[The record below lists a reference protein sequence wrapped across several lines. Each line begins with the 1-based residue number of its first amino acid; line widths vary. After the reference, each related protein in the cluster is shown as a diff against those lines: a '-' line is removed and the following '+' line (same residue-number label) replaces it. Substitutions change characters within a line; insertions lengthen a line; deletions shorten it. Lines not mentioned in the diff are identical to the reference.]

1 LNLDI
6 LVMTMKC
13 PICDAMMIW
22 INGSISHDPPVKYYI
37 CENCKIEVTKY
48 SETNYEIFE
57 KQAN

>member
-1 LNLDI
+1 
-6 LVMTMKC
+6 MTMKC

-57 KQAN
+57 KKAN